1 MPSSAV
7 ELLRLRLH
15 EEALTKVTESSTIL
29 DDMGEHAE
37 RATILQS
44 LGEVGGRKG
53 VLAGS
58 CMTSCWK
65 NNVVEAAG

>member
-1 MPSSAV
+1 M
-7 ELLRLRLH
+7 
-15 EEALTKVTESSTIL
+15 TESSTIL

-53 VLAGS
+53 VFSRQLHDF
-58 CMTSCWK
+58 ML
-65 NNVVEAAG
+65 EE